1 MEIAGPDAP
10 NVELTTRLNCS
21 AGWYRTRAACSRVA
35 WPEVIVRDYESLV
48 AQDEASP
55 YEAEPTCRRL
65 MVKQRAWTEQVDRW
79 QRRIGARP

>member
-1 MEIAGPDAP
+1 M
-10 NVELTTRLNCS
+10 
-21 AGWYRTRAACSRVA
+21 A